1 MVDNIIGAPPVAA
14 VGVQAQDPMQLSIRL
29 RGSER
34 GERRGSGH
42 SGPGNGGSEDGSDG
56 AESSTG
62 DSPTS
67 GDDRRMAA
75 ARAARAYGG
84 AATVVRRQAEV
95 VISRSAA
102 MLTGDLESVL
112 RRAGEAIRHM
122 AETLLG
128 IDASRTGGLVHDFR
142 GAALHWVRD
151 GLQRYRSYAENH
163 ERLPIGVAFE
173 DVRLSLSAENGRL
186 SLDVGGVEFR
196 RGFDFRASGVV
207 FDIRASGTVQEPSPG
222 FFVDTGITGAATA
235 HAIVE
240 TVRTELPTFGIA
252 EDTEGVCV
260 LIRAEASDFVTGRAA
275 TWVVEMDLLVPFNP
289 RWPGGGVSA

>member
-1 MVDNIIGAPPVAA
+1 
-14 VGVQAQDPMQLSIRL
+14 MQLSIRL

-34 GERRGSGH
+34 GERRGA
-42 SGPGNGGSEDGSDG
+42 PRDG
-56 AESSTG
+56 AGDGESASGFG
-62 DSPTS
+62 DGGRSSPESPGS
-67 GDDRRMAA
+67 GDDQRYAA

-84 AATVVRRQAEV
+84 AASVVRRQAEV

-128 IDASRTGGLVHDFR
+128 IDPDRTVGLVYDFR
-142 GAALHWVRD
+142 GAALQWVRD
-151 GLQRYRSYAENH
+151 AMPRYRAYAENH

-173 DVRLSLSAENGRL
+173 DVRLSLSADNGRL

-196 RGFDFRASGVV
+196 RSFDFRASGVV

-260 LIRAEASDFVTGRAA
+260 LIRAEASDYVTGRAA
-275 TWVVEMDLLVPFNP
+275 TWVVEMDLLVPFDP
-289 RWPGGGVSA
+289 QWPGGMAL